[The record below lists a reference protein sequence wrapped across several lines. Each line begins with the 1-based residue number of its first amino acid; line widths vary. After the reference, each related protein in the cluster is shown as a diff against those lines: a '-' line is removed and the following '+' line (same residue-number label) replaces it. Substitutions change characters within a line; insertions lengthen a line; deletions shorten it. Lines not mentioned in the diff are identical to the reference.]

1 MTTEELRSMPVNT
14 YTTLDDPLAT
24 NGTFA
29 WGINA
34 SGQIVGS
41 YGDASIFYH
50 GFLYSGGSYTTLD
63 GPLSSGAVAYGI
75 NDIGQVVGA
84 YDRHGFLYSGASY
97 TTPDDPS
104 TGSAATVARCINAA
118 GQIVGDCLDAS
129 INSHG

>member
-1 MTTEELRSMPVNT
+1 MNTEELRSMPVNT

-50 GFLYSGGSYTTLD
+50 GFLYSGGSS
-63 GPLSSGAVAYGI
+63 P
-75 NDIGQVVGA
+75 
-84 YDRHGFLYSGASY
+84 
-97 TTPDDPS
+97 PS
-104 TGSAATVARCINAA
+104 TAPCPAARLHT
-118 GQIVGDCLDAS
+118 AS
-129 INSHG
+129 TIWVRS

>member
-1 MTTEELRSMPVNT
+1 MNTEELRSMPVNT

-63 GPLSSGAVAYGI
+63 GPLSTGAGAYGI
-75 NDIGQVVGA
+75 NEMGQVVGG
-84 YDRHGFLYSGASY
+84 YHRPGSRY
-97 TTPDDPS
+97 TGGHLNT
-104 TGSAATVARCINAA
+104 
-118 GQIVGDCLDAS
+118 L
-129 INSHG
+129 

>member
-1 MTTEELRSMPVNT
+1 MPVNT

-63 GPLSSGAVAYGI
+63 GPCPAARL
-75 NDIGQVVGA
+75 
-84 YDRHGFLYSGASY
+84 HTAS
-97 TTPDDPS
+97 TIWVRS
-104 TGSAATVARCINAA
+104 
-118 GQIVGDCLDAS
+118 
-129 INSHG
+129 